1 MSSVE
6 IKKVVTKKDLKT
18 FIEFHYDLYAGNAYD
33 VPNLYI
39 DDRNTLSK
47 DKNALTS
54 AKSVLSMKQTKK
66 QTRFSARQ
74 KKLLTRL

>member
-39 DDRNTLSK
+39 DDLS
-47 DKNALTS
+47 LIHI
-54 AKSVLSMKQTKK
+54 
-66 QTRFSARQ
+66 
-74 KKLLTRL
+74 